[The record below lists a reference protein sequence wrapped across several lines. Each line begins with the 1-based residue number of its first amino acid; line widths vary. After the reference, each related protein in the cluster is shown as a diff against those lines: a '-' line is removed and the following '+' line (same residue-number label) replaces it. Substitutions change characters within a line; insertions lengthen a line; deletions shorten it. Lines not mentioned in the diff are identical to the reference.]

1 MSIVCQVTNS
11 LSSDLPP
18 AGSGRSRGN
27 VRRGADKRE
36 RLVAAA
42 RRVMYEQG
50 VETTTLAHIAA
61 AADVPLGNV
70 YYYFKTK
77 DALVSAVIES
87 YRQSYG
93 VVSAELAKHD
103 SPVGRLKALVQ
114 FLTSRRDQLA
124 TYGCPIGSLNS
135 ELDKR
140 EDALRSDA
148 ATILAGLIDWPRCS
162 SGRWVERT
170 RGSWR
175 WRDRC
180 LRGNRPARRQA
191 AGPKPDQCR
200 SRPPAALDRLPQS
213 AAVRKTPAGRDHRVV
228 GQRLPLAYLRPPSIG
243 IGFDTAP
250 KRRLRVRSA
259 G

>member
-1 MSIVCQVTNS
+1 
-11 LSSDLPP
+11 
-18 AGSGRSRGN
+18 
-27 VRRGADKRE
+27 
-36 RLVAAA
+36 
-42 RRVMYEQG
+42 MYEQG

-148 ATILAGLIDWPRCS
+148 ATILAGLIDWAEVQFRAM
-162 SGRWVERT
+162 GRE
-170 RGSWR
+170 
-175 WRDRC
+175 D
-180 LRGNRPARRQA
+180 ARELAVALIA
-191 AGPKPDQCR
+191 AYEGIALL
-200 SRPPAALDRLPQS
+200 AATLQDPSLISAEADRL
-213 AAVRKTPAGRDHRVV
+213 
-228 GQRLPLAYLRPPSIG
+228 QRWIDSLNQLPSGKPPRAETTG
-243 IGFDTAP
+243 
-250 KRRLRVRSA
+250 
-259 G
+259 

>member
-1 MSIVCQVTNS
+1 VTNS

-93 VVSAELAKHD
+93 IVSAELAKHD

-148 ATILAGLIDWPRCS
+148 ATILAGLIDWAEVQFRTM
-162 SGRWVERT
+162 GRE
-170 RGSWR
+170 
-175 WRDRC
+175 D
-180 LRGNRPARRQA
+180 ARELAVALIA
-191 AGPKPDQCR
+191 AYEGIALL
-200 SRPPAALDRLPQS
+200 AATLQDPSLISAEADRL
-213 AAVRKTPAGRDHRVV
+213 
-228 GQRLPLAYLRPPSIG
+228 QRWIDSLNQLPSGKPPRAETTG
-243 IGFDTAP
+243 
-250 KRRLRVRSA
+250 
-259 G
+259 